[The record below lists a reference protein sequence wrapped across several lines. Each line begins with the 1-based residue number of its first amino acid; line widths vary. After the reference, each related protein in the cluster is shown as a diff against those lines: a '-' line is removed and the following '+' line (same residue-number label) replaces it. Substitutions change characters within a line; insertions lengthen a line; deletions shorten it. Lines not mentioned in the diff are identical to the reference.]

1 MTPEDDRGGE
11 GMRKKSSIPGEAE
24 TLVGKLQETDS
35 SWGAAQQ
42 EDPKP
47 TGTTKSPEEFE
58 VSRAHSN
65 NKPHR

>member
-11 GMRKKSSIPGEAE
+11 GMKKKSSIPGEAE

-35 SWGAAQQ
+35 SWGAAQR
-42 EDPKP
+42 EDPKS
-47 TGTTKSPEEFE
+47 TGATKSPEEFE
-58 VSRAHSN
+58 VSWARSN

>member
-1 MTPEDDRGGE
+1 MTEE
-11 GMRKKSSIPGEAE
+11 GNRRERKALFLERQKHLWESCKKTGSS
-24 TLVGKLQETDS
+24 Q
-35 SWGAAQQ
+35 GAAQR

-47 TGTTKSPEEFE
+47 TGATKSPEEFE